1 MFFLLMQ
8 YLITIHGEWWHNTN
22 LNKDYL
28 CWLMPVIQFIETNKI
43 FCLYIYS
50 IQNLDNEHT
59 LLMYLL
65 LGELSRYLHIRSF
78 LFFARLGKKITSLK
92 MLMNVP
98 KRALTNQNT
107 FHKWLTYAEMEY
119 FGLCI
124 RDFLNNKVFI
134 W

>member
-1 MFFLLMQ
+1 MM
-8 YLITIHGEWWHNTN
+8 
-22 LNKDYL
+22 
-28 CWLMPVIQFIETNKI
+28 
-43 FCLYIYS
+43 
-50 IQNLDNEHT
+50 NEHT
-59 LLMYLL
+59 YVFTF
-65 LGELSRYLHIRSF
+65 GGIKQIFAHTFVSF
-78 LFFARLGKKITSLK
+78 FFARLGKKITSLK

-134 W
+134 